1 IPAPTTILVA
11 AILELA
17 PLSYFSGD
25 VVEDLKGKAIRGGFA
40 KLCGQAINFTL
51 RIVSVVLLSRL
62 LDPSDFGLVAML
74 TAITGVY
81 GLFTNAGLSCA
92 TVQKVTVSNEQI
104 STLFWINMLIG
115 AILAVLCL
123 ITAPA
128 IVILYH
134 EPRLYW
140 ITVAVAAGFI
150 FSAAGVQ

>member
-1 IPAPTTILVA
+1 
-11 AILELA
+11 
-17 PLSYFSGD
+17 
-25 VVEDLKGKAIRGGFA
+25 
-40 KLCGQAINFTL
+40 FTL

-62 LDPSDFGLVAML
+62 LDPSDFGLVAMV

-81 GLFTNAGLSCA
+81 GLFTNAGLSSA

-150 FSAAGVQ
+150 FSAAGVQHYAVLERQMRYVALSLIEIVSQLVSLAVGVGMAASGFGYWA